1 MAEISSIADITR
13 LEVIKVKRS
22 SRKGRITRLK
32 TNAEATRIG
41 TLSSKTLN
49 NLQEDLFKEI
59 RIYNALQARYEQLLA
74 EKETPESQLAEE
86 METALDMSDAHVGL
100 QRRVEELRVVQAHYT
115 DALQLCAEHDTSDQ
129 QMKTSSTSSRIPTP
143 SSTTDATL

>member
-32 TNAEATRIG
+32 TKLVDAEATRLG

-59 RIYNALQARYEQLLA
+59 
-74 EKETPESQLAEE
+74 
-86 METALDMSDAHVGL
+86 
-100 QRRVEELRVVQAHYT
+100 
-115 DALQLCAEHDTSDQ
+115 
-129 QMKTSSTSSRIPTP
+129 
-143 SSTTDATL
+143 

>member
-1 MAEISSIADITR
+1 MDEISSIADITR

-115 DALQLCAEHDTSDQ
+115 DQGGRKQIQSGEANISQENLIDIY
-129 QMKTSSTSSRIPTP
+129 K
-143 SSTTDATL
+143 